1 MILHQLIGGIYN
13 MFKTEQEA
21 ITYIEQLSTPNTK
34 IQNLCKETFSEG
46 YNPYHR

>member
-1 MILHQLIGGIYN
+1 MIQRTVSEVI
-13 MFKTEQEA
+13 EA

-34 IQNLCKETFSEG
+34 IQNLCKETASEG